1 MKLLRW
7 FILPPVALV
16 AITLAIANRH
26 EVTFSL
32 DPFNP
37 TQPALGL
44 TMPLALIVIVALG
57 LGILIGGLAAWR
69 QARSRATHR
78 ADPLLPPSSTA
89 GNATPLPA
97 PRDGLTPGA

>member
-7 FILPPVALV
+7 FILPPVALI
-16 AITLAIANRH
+16 AMALAVANRQ

-37 TQPALGL
+37 TQPALGA
-44 TMPLALIVIVALG
+44 TMPLALIVIIALG

-69 QARSRATHR
+69 QARSKAAHR
-78 ADPLLPPSSTA
+78 ADPILPPSVA
-89 GNATPLPA
+89 GGVAGLPA
-97 PRDGLTPGA
+97 IRD